1 MPPRNGQQP
10 AQRPVQ
16 NRGQG
21 RREAVQPLNCEQRRI
36 LQWLRKVR
44 FRKQIFGG
52 VNERDVWKKIEELNA
67 MYNTALVAERA
78 RYDALLEQQ
87 RWQYGYGAQQ
97 PGPFQGYD
105 APETDRQPA
114 WEDGH

>member
-1 MPPRNGQQP
+1 M
-10 AQRPVQ
+10 
-16 NRGQG
+16 
-21 RREAVQPLNCEQRRI
+21 
-36 LQWLRKVR
+36 R

-97 PGPFQGYD
+97 PGPVQGYD
-105 APETDRQPA
+105 SPEPDRQPA